1 MLTVEQNDR
10 LTQVGPETPMGTLMR
25 RYWQP
30 IAASSEL
37 KRNPTKAVRI
47 LGESLVLYKD
57 RQGRLGLVD
66 EACAH
71 RRVNLLYGIPEAD
84 GLRCP
89 YHGWLYDRMG
99 QCLEMPAEAA
109 DSTFKCRVKIKAYPV
124 EELGGLI
131 FAYLGPEPVPL
142 VPRWY
147 PFVLE
152 NALRDIGWA
161 VVPCNWLQ
169 VMENSL
175 DPVHGEYLHRYFSNY
190 VLERLGHLE
199 DKGSLR
205 GAGGKPGRPMGKTP
219 DNYWRSGAKVVHHTK
234 VGFNIFEHGITK
246 HRLLQGEEEETSPS
260 WRIGHPIL
268 FPNYEHG
275 AGGGGFQIRVPM
287 DDTHTY
293 YLWYNC
299 RSKLPGEENLE
310 QAPEDIPLYRVP
322 LPGVDA
328 GGVPVWELLDNN
340 SGQDNMAWMSQGP
353 RAQRHL
359 EMLGESDVGIILFR
373 RLLSQQLKVMEEG
386 KDPMNVF
393 RDPSQNRCVTF
404 PYEGR
409 EGPGDDTGDVVYGY
423 NLRTAR
429 VSTGMAGKY
438 SPVNLERARKAGA
451 PLPKPAPPVAAGI
464 TGTSR
469 GRP

>member
-1 MLTVEQNDR
+1 MLTDEQNNR
-10 LTQVGPETPMGTLMR
+10 LTQVGPGTPMGELMR

-30 IAASSEL
+30 ITAYSEL
-37 KRNPTKAVRI
+37 KKNPTRAVRL

-57 RQGRLGLVD
+57 RQGRLGLID

-71 RRVNLLYGIPEAD
+71 RRVNLLYGIPENE

-89 YHGWLYDRMG
+89 YHGWLYDHTG
-99 QCLEMPAEAA
+99 QCLEMPAEPA
-109 DSTFKCRVKIKAYPV
+109 DSTFKCRVKLKAYPV
-124 EELGGLI
+124 QELGGLV

-152 NALRDIGWA
+152 NSIRDIGWA

-169 VMENSL
+169 IMENSL
-175 DPVHGEYLHRYFSNY
+175 DPVHGEYLHRYFTNY
-190 VLERLGHLE
+190 VLEQMGLLE

-205 GAGGKPGRPMGKTP
+205 GPDGEPGRPKGQTP
-219 DNYWRSGAKVVHHTK
+219 VDYWRTGAKVVHHVK
-234 VGFNIFEHGITK
+234 VDFKVFEHGITK
-246 HRLLQGEEEETSPS
+246 HRLLQGESEETSAS

-293 YLWYNC
+293 YIWYTC
-299 RSKLPGEENLE
+299 RTPLPDEEGV
-310 QAPEDIPLYRVP
+310 QQMSEDIPTYKVP
-322 LPGVDA
+322 LSGVDEF
-328 GGVPVWELLDNN
+328 GVPVWQRLENN
-340 SGQDNMAWMSQGP
+340 SGQDNMAWSSQGP
-353 RAQRHL
+353 RTQRHL
-359 EMLGESDVGIILFR
+359 EQLGESDVGVILFR
-373 RLLSQQLKVMEEG
+373 RLLSEQIETMEDG

-393 RDPSQNRCVTF
+393 RDPAINQCVTF

-409 EGPGDDTGDVVYGY
+409 EGAGDETGDVVY
-423 NLRTAR
+423 AC
-429 VSTGMAGKY
+429 
-438 SPVNLERARKAGA
+438 
-451 PLPKPAPPVAAGI
+451 
-464 TGTSR
+464 
-469 GRP
+469 